1 MDLVSIFENDEVS
14 VLARLEFGADDSKEE
29 LRVIQTEVQ
38 ELSDKFSILSRYSTE
53 WKDVLNPISNFY
65 GEVAQK
71 LEKTLDNQKDLAKY
85 QTLLMRE
92 SKSTTSNSRRE
103 ETSNTRSSTSENAL
117 YPRRVTPPLPRPL
130 LLLCPL
136 ILSRPLRRNP
146 RSLHVLLDLS
156 HPRREMDS
164 HSVTW
169 ASSRTLVKPL

>member
-1 MDLVSIFENDEVS
+1 MSIFENDEVS

-38 ELSDKFSILSRYSTE
+38 ELSDKFSILSRYSAE

-85 QTLLMRE
+85 QTLLNE
-92 SKSTTSNSRRE
+92 GV

-117 YPRRVTPPLPRPL
+117 YPRRATPL
-130 LLLCPL
+130 LL
-136 ILSRPLRRNP
+136 
-146 RSLHVLLDLS
+146 
-156 HPRREMDS
+156 HPPN
-164 HSVTW
+164 
-169 ASSRTLVKPL
+169 LP